1 MTLLQEYDTPQE
13 AYIVKGMLEANG
25 IETYV
30 SESGMSSVFPAPDS
44 GTGTTSLYV
53 AANMADKARKLLGE
67 RGDL

>member
-25 IETYV
+25 IEAFV

-44 GTGTTSLYV
+44 GTGTTAVYV
-53 AANMADKARKLLGE
+53 ADGSLDKARNLLQQ